1 MKDLK
6 IDDEDSLTERFSA
19 GRTSGQG
26 LVKPG
31 TGVQGMTSGTR
42 CMSSGV
48 ERSCDDAQS
57 EYVDIV
63 VLRLPH
69 LSNVTKILSVDK
81 GWVTVEANQENMIV
95 KESLRMPCL
104 ICMDSEINTPR
115 LPSYRRKK
123 ALDGS
128 LIHSL
133 TLNDLEDKDSTHY
146 GLKGSPTQV
155 QKVFPPEKSTSRVMV
170 EGSSEELAQKLND
183 LLADRKFI

>member
-1 MKDLK
+1 
-6 IDDEDSLTERFSA
+6 
-19 GRTSGQG
+19 
-26 LVKPG
+26 
-31 TGVQGMTSGTR
+31 
-42 CMSSGV
+42 
-48 ERSCDDAQS
+48 
-57 EYVDIV
+57 
-63 VLRLPH
+63 
-69 LSNVTKILSVDK
+69 
-81 GWVTVEANQENMIV
+81 
-95 KESLRMPCL
+95 MPCL

-123 ALDGS
+123 AMDGS

-170 EGSSEELAQKLND
+170 EGSSEELAQKLID